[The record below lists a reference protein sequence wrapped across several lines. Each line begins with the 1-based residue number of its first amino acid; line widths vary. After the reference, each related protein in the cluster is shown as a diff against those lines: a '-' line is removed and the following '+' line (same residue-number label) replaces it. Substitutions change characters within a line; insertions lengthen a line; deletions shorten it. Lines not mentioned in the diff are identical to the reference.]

1 MKAAFSKQLIDRI
14 FSKGSAGQPHL
25 TRFVGKSG

>member
-1 MKAAFSKQLIDRI
+1 MKAAFGKQLIERL
-14 FSKGSAGQPHL
+14 FPKGSAGQPQL